1 MNAPM
6 ASVGVTY
13 FGKLPSQRDFVK
25 STDNHQLLALLDGWA
40 EQGLE
45 LLARDVEWKQHY
57 DGAPQLS
64 FAFVGS
70 RSRVAVAGHFAP
82 AHDASGRRYPF
93 LTAAR
98 IEVSE
103 PLAFMSRCPM
113 ALSGLWSDLA
123 TRTRQAIAADDA
135 LPVLNELG
143 RARFAVQSPA
153 RQDPGL
159 EAFLDHHS
167 LGSLRDDMYAAGH
180 GAPRLDRA
188 IPALGLLLQ
197 PLLTQPRADLG
208 RGLSLPLPVDPLLH
222 APAATF
228 WLDLV
233 AGFLARGHYELAVMM
248 HAGDRP
254 MMNLGFDGASGA
266 GLHALL
272 DPRVA
277 ATRNIDLT
285 DPEWADDAVAGD
297 PALGR
302 LASYLAEDGLSLRRA
317 RDTFVETFFGA

>member
-1 MNAPM
+1 MSTVVPA
-6 ASVGVTY
+6 VGVTY

-25 STDNHQLLALLDGWA
+25 STDSHQLLALLDRWA

-45 LLARDVEWKQHY
+45 LLARDVDWKHHY

-93 LTAAR
+93 LSAAR
-98 IEVSE
+98 IEVDD
-103 PLAFMSRCPM
+103 PLLFMARCPIV
-113 ALSGLWSDLA
+113 LSRLWSELA
-123 TRTRQAIAADDA
+123 VRTRHALAADDA
-135 LPVLNELG
+135 VPLLQDLA
-143 RARFAVQSPA
+143 RARFPVGPSLQ
-153 RQDPGL
+153 RDL
-159 EAFLDHHS
+159 VFDRFLDQHS
-167 LGSLRDDMYAAGH
+167 VGSFQQALGIADEPAV
-180 GAPRLDRA
+180 RLQRT

-197 PLLTQPRADLG
+197 PLLTAPRARLD
-208 RGLSLPLPVDPLLH
+208 RGLALPLPADPALH
-222 APAATF
+222 APAASL

-233 AGFLARGHYELAVMM
+233 AGFLARGQFELAV
-248 HAGDRP
+248 AIQSGARP
-254 MMNLGFDGASGA
+254 RLVLGFDGASGP

-277 ATRNIDLT
+277 TTRNIDLA

-317 RDTFVETFFGA
+317 RDTFAETFFGA